1 MPTSA
6 RSMARRNFHL
16 PVGGMKLELDDLT
29 PRERR
34 FVDRILVHDGQL
46 CTCCGRRKPTKER
59 TPHLENDGAWIPRE
73 RVMFIFQEIENRVG
87 RENAARMI
95 PYSRVTLRKLMLGKK
110 PYVRKSTVSRAI
122 ACLREL
128 RANDV
133 VYSRDTI
140 RLGLVARGKS
150 PQRPKDWREYYHP
163 NGDREAEY
171 KRRSRGHNR
180 QANENL

>member
-1 MPTSA
+1 
-6 RSMARRNFHL
+6 MARRNFHL
-16 PVGGMKLELDDLT
+16 PVGGAKLELDDLT

-34 FVDRILVHDGQL
+34 FVDRIHVMDGEL
-46 CTCCGRRKPTKER
+46 CICCGRRKPTKER
-59 TPHLENDGAWIPRE
+59 TPHLENDGAWIPRD
-73 RVMFIFQEIENRVG
+73 RVLFIFEEIERRVG

-110 PYVRKSTVSRAI
+110 PYVRKSTVTRAI
-122 ACLREL
+122 LCLREL

-133 VYSRDTI
+133 VYSKKTI
-140 RLGLVARGKS
+140 AHGYLARGKE
-150 PQRPKDWREYYHP
+150 PERAEAWDEYYHP

-180 QANENL
+180 QANKNL